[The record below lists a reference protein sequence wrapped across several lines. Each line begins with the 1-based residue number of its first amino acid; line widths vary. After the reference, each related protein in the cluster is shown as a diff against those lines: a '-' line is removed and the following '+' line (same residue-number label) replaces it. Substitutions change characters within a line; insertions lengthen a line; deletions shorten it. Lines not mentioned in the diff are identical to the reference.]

1 MTSIGIDLGGS
12 RIKTVA
18 LSADGNVL
26 DRDVQKIQNQ
36 DEPSF
41 DMAPWAEVIARKIET
56 FEARHG
62 KAASI
67 GLAAP
72 GLPDTQQRCI
82 AHLPARL
89 QGLENLDWT
98 RFLQRDT
105 PVPVLNDA
113 RAALLAEVWQ
123 GAAKGLQNVI
133 LLTLGTGVGGAA
145 MVDGHVLRGHINR
158 AGHLGHISLNPW
170 GLPGITGIP
179 GSLEEAIGEC
189 SLPQRTRKRYGNTR
203 ELVAAYRAGDSTA
216 SEIWLRSIYA
226 LACGIA
232 SLVNVLDPEVV
243 ILGGGIAEA
252 GDALF
257 EPLREYLGD
266 VEWRPTGTS
275 ARVVPAQMGEFAGAL
290 GAAHYAM
297 EQGAPT

>member
-1 MTSIGIDLGGS
+1 MISIGIDLGGS
-12 RIKTVA
+12 RIKTIA
-18 LSADGNVL
+18 ITPEGTVL
-26 DRDVQKIQNQ
+26 DREVQSIRNQ

-41 DMAPWAEVIARKIET
+41 DMAPWAEVIGSRVET
-56 FEARHG
+56 LEARHG
-62 KAASI
+62 KAEAI
-67 GLAAP
+67 GIAAP
-72 GLPDTQQRCI
+72 GLPDKRERSI
-82 AHLPARL
+82 AHLPGRL
-89 QGLENLDWT
+89 HGIEDLDWT
-98 RFLQRDT
+98 RFLQRER

-113 RAALLAEVWQ
+113 HAALLAEVWQ
-123 GAAKGLQNVI
+123 GSAKGLQNVI

-189 SLPQRTRKRYGNTR
+189 SLLQRTRKRYETTR
-203 ELVAAYRAGDSTA
+203 ELVAAYRRGDNTA
-216 SEIWLRSIYA
+216 SEIWLRAVYA

-232 SLVNVLDPEVV
+232 SLINVLDPEVV

-257 EPLREYLGD
+257 EPLREYLDD
-266 VEWRPTGTS
+266 VEWRPTGN
-275 ARVVPAQMGEFAGAL
+275 AVRVVPAAMGEYAGAL
-290 GAAHYAM
+290 GAAHFAM
-297 EQGAPT
+297 EH